1 MRCKCSSTSDV
12 HSSVEPSALAISR
25 SDGRQGQDLFTR
37 SISRLAACP
46 RVHGN
51 FSGPFELDWSVFPCL
66 LSLNSAKHMELL
78 LCPQYQVMRMQIQ
91 LGPKE
96 WGERQLPVGDGP

>member
-1 MRCKCSSTSDV
+1 MFILLLNLQPWPFQEVMDV
-12 HSSVEPSALAISR
+12 KARTFLP
-25 SDGRQGQDLFTR
+25 R